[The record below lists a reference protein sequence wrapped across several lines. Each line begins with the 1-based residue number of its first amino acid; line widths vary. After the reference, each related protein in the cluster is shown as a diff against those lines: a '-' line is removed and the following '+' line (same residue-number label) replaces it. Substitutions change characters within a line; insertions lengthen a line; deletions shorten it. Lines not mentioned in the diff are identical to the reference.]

1 MANVNKT
8 AKNRDRFKWELHAIG
23 CFGASAAAPSMAW
36 SFLIVCVLSAS
47 GLLSA
52 LGTPAECGEESSR
65 NEVRLVFVGDVMLA
79 DGPGK
84 FIADGGDP
92 FAEFADLFDSADLV
106 VGNLECVVATG
117 GVKEDK
123 PWTFRAHPHVIPL
136 LTRYFHAVS
145 AANNHSGDF
154 GRAALCEQFRLFD
167 EAQMPYFGAGP
178 NRNAAHRPLILKRR
192 GVRIALLGYN
202 DYPPR
207 RFEATDDRPGT
218 AWIDRDVMTSAIATL
233 RQREPALIIIPYL
246 HWGEEEERRHNAEQ
260 ETLAKA
266 MIDAGADLVVGA
278 HPHVVQDVGEHRG
291 RPIFYSLGN
300 FVFDNFDD
308 PECYKGCIL
317 SIDMAGRNVVRWSMT
332 PVQIDQQGI
341 PHRTAAKRQ
350 SSTPPA
356 RQSPTLNTP
365 NAPEQRGTS
374 TPF

>member
-1 MANVNKT
+1 MRNVVVCFLT
-8 AKNRDRFKWELHAIG
+8 ALG
-23 CFGASAAAPSMAW
+23 LLAALGDLAVCAEEAPSH
-36 SFLIVCVLSAS
+36 C
-47 GLLSA
+47 
-52 LGTPAECGEESSR
+52 
-65 NEVRLVFVGDVMLA
+65 VRLVFVGDVMLA

-117 GVKEDK
+117 GVKEKK

-178 NRNAAHRPLILKRR
+178 NRTAAYRPLIVKRR

-218 AWIDRDVMTSAIATL
+218 AWIDRDVMTAAIAKL
-233 RQREPALIIIPYL
+233 RQREPSLIIIPYL

-266 MIDAGADLVVGA
+266 LIDAGADLIIGS
-278 HPHVVQDVGEHRG
+278 HPHVVQDVGEYRG

-300 FVFDNFDD
+300 FVFDDFDD
-308 PECYKGCIL
+308 PECYKSCIL
-317 SIDMAGRNVVRWSMT
+317 SIEMAGRTVRRWSMP

-341 PHRTAAKRQ
+341 PHRVPAKQ
-350 SSTPPA
+350 
-356 RQSPTLNTP
+356 
-365 NAPEQRGTS
+365 
-374 TPF
+374 

>member
-1 MANVNKT
+1 MRNLA
-8 AKNRDRFKWELHAIG
+8 
-23 CFGASAAAPSMAW
+23 
-36 SFLIVCVLSAS
+36 VCVLAAI
-47 GLLSA
+47 GLLPA
-52 LGTPAECGEESSR
+52 LEAAAVCAEGPASDC
-65 NEVRLVFVGDVMLA
+65 VRLVFVGDVMLA

-84 FIADGGDP
+84 FIAGGGDP

-117 GVKEDK
+117 GVKEEK
-123 PWTFRAHPHVIPL
+123 PWTFRAHPRVIPL

-167 EAQMPYFGAGP
+167 EVQMPYFGAGP
-178 NRNAAHRPLILKRR
+178 NRRAAHRPLIVKRR

-207 RFEATDDRPGT
+207 RFEATDEHPGT
-218 AWIDRDVMTSAIATL
+218 AWIDRDVMTAAIATL
-233 RQREPALIIIPYL
+233 RQREPSLIIIPYL

-266 MIDAGADLVVGA
+266 LIDAGADLIIGA
-278 HPHVVQDVGEHRG
+278 HPHVVQDVGQYRG

-308 PECYKGCIL
+308 PECYKSCVL
-317 SIDMAGRNVVRWSMT
+317 SIEMTGRTVRRWLMT

-341 PHRTAAKRQ
+341 PHRVPPRPQ
-350 SSTPPA
+350 SSATPA
-356 RQSPTLNTP
+356 RASSSLTTP
-365 NAPEQRGTS
+365 NMPPQPGTS
-374 TPF
+374 PPF